1 MASGGGSGRRSDEP
15 NWLDR
20 AVHSGTGQAIR
31 WGGVLGLVIW
41 RWAAGLPSGFTG
53 WLPVVIVALLLL
65 LPDAESVAF
74 GAVKLEMR
82 RTREEMTGLRQQVMQ
97 LQVAQARAAA
107 IGALNLTTENPEVA
121 QVIAAAIRLT
131 AQTAASEGTQIEPYQ
146 PGAS

>member
-1 MASGGGSGRRSDEP
+1 MASGGREARP
-15 NWLDR
+15 NWLQR

-31 WGGVLGLVIW
+31 WGAVLGLVLW
-41 RWAAGLPSGFTG
+41 RWAAGVPSGFSG
-53 WLPVVIVALLLL
+53 WLPILIIGVLLL

-74 GAVKLEMR
+74 GGVTLEMR
-82 RTREEMTGLRQQVMQ
+82 RTREEITGLRQQVMQ

-121 QVIAAAIRLT
+121 QVVAAAVRLT
-131 AQTAASEGTQIEPYQ
+131 AQTAASEGTRIEPYQ